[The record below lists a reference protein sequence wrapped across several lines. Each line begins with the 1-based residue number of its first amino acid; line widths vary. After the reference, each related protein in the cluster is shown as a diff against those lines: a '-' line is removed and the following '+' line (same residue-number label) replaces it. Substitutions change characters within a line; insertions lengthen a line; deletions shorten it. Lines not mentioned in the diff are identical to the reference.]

1 MNVNKSINPLIDE
14 ANSEVK
20 LYKSKDLTNE
30 LGQTKL
36 NEKQKQTK
44 KTQNK

>member
-1 MNVNKSINPLIDE
+1 MKQTAKS
-14 ANSEVK
+14 SFT
-20 LYKSKDLTNE
+20 SKDLTNE

-44 KTQNK
+44 ETPE